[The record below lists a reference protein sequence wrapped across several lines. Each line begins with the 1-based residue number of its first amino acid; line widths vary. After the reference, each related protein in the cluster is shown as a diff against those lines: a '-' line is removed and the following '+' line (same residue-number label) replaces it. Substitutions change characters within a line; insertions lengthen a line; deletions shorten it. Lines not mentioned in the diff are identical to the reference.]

1 MYAVIK
7 TGGKQYRVS
16 PSDKI
21 VVERL
26 SAEAGDTVRIDDVLM
41 IGEGD
46 DLKVGAPLLD
56 GAAVDATVVEQTRG
70 DKIIIFKKRRRQNSR
85 RKAGHRQHLTVL
97 RIDAIHADG
106 AAAAKAAKPAK
117 AEKPQADKPK
127 AEKPKADAK
136 PKAEAKAE
144 PVAKAEA
151 AAEVG
156 TAPELL
162 DAPRGGQADDLKKL
176 SGLGPK
182 AESTL
187 NELGIYH
194 YAQIAALTPDQA
206 AWLDD
211 KLKSKGKVEREN
223 WIEQAKTLAAEQEG

>member
-26 SAEAGDTVRIDDVLM
+26 TAEAGDTVRIDDVLM

-85 RKAGHRQHLTVL
+85 RKGGHRQHLTVL

-106 AAAAKAAKPAK
+106 APAPKKA
-117 AEKPQADKPK
+117 K
-127 AEKPKADAK
+127 AEKPKAESKPKAEPK
-136 PKAEAKAE
+136 PKAEAKPAPADE
-144 PVAKAEA
+144 VEA
-151 AAEVG
+151 APAGV
-156 TAPELL
+156 APDLL
-162 DAPRGGQADDLKKL
+162 DAPRGEADDLKKI
-176 SGLGPK
+176 GGVGPK
-182 AESTL
+182 LEKLL
-187 NELGIYH
+187 NETGIYH
-194 YAQIAALTPDQA
+194 FSQVAALTPENV

-211 KLKSKGKVEREN
+211 KLSFKGRIEREN
-223 WIEQAKTLAAEQEG
+223 WIEQAKDLAAEQEG